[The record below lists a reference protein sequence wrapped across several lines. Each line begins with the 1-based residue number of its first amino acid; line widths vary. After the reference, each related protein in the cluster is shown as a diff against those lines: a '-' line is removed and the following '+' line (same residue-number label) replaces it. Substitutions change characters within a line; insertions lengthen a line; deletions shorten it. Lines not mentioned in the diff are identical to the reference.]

1 MKMLYVIFGALCA
14 SLAFAA
20 ESKVEILGDTVIAK
34 DNAVSESRG
43 NLEVEGS
50 LSVGN
55 GNVII
60 SSNGDV
66 VISGRVILK
75 NPDGGISMGAYGRP
89 ESKIEE

>member
-1 MKMLYVIFGALCA
+1 MKKLYVIFGALCA

-34 DNAVSESRG
+34 DNAVPESRG

-55 GNVII
+55 GNVTI